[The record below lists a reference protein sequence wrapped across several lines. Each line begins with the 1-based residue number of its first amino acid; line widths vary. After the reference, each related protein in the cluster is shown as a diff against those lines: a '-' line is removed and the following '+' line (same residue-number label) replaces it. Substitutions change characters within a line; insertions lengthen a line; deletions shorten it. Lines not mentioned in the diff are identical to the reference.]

1 MGLMSRRNRRRAARA
16 AAGTRERRAGDYD
29 SAMLAVRDA
38 VAGLEAL
45 RRRHPA
51 NHAAD
56 HAGGHHAGHP
66 VHRLHARI
74 DAALAS
80 AAAAAREVYE
90 LCFAAAGGLHY
101 GEIDPEVV
109 LWKRRMNTAL
119 TLRSKHQLAQVDD
132 QVGVFGSP
140 YSTPL
145 DVSRAAYGPHQA
157 GLDFDEEPVR
167 ANRMPARAGT

>member
-1 MGLMSRRNRRRAARA
+1 MGIMSRRNRRIAGRD
-16 AAGTRERRAGDYD
+16 AAGLRDRRAGDYD
-29 SAMLAVRDA
+29 SAMLAVREA
-38 VAGLEAL
+38 VAGLDAL
-45 RRRHPA
+45 RRRHL
-51 NHAAD
+51 
-56 HAGGHHAGHP
+56 AGHP
-66 VHRLHARI
+66 MHKLHARI
-74 DAALAS
+74 DAALAG
-80 AAAAAREVYE
+80 AAAAATEVYE

-132 QVGVFGSP
+132 QVGELGSP

-157 GLDFDEEPVR
+157 GLHFDEEPVG
-167 ANRMPARAGT
+167 ANRTPSRVG